1 MVNIARIF
9 EKLTDRPSIGF
20 MVAMTW
26 LLDQKCISGETRREV
41 ILALS
46 G

>member
-1 MVNIARIF
+1 MVNISCIF
-9 EKLTDRPSIGF
+9 EELTDRPSIGF

-26 LLDQKCISGETRREV
+26 LLDPKCIAGETRREV